1 MNQSDLSLSFCEAMP
16 LAAGDATDIIQIS
29 QGQSLDPVFIPGRH
43 YITAEIAFSDGTAAG
58 ALTVEIH
65 HGDLADGS
73 DMAMRGQGTLST
85 DEINSGSRVLF
96 INAAGKSKRFQKA
109 VIAAAPTGLTAPTI
123 TIGYGRGDVDTA
135 GL

>member
-16 LAAGDATDIIQIS
+16 VAAGDATDIVQVSQRQALEPIFIS
-29 QGQSLDPVFIPGRH
+29 SNR
-43 YITAEIAFSDGTAAG
+43 YIAAELAFSDGTAAG

-73 DMAMRGQGTLST
+73 DMTIRGQGTLT
-85 DEINSGSRVLF
+85 ADEINAGSCVLF

-109 VIAAAPTGLTAPTI
+109 VIAAAPTGLTAPTV
-123 TIGYGRGDVDTA
+123 TIGYGSGNVDTA

>member
-16 LAAGDATDIIQIS
+16 VATGDATDIVQVS
-29 QGQSLDPVFIPGRH
+29 QRQTLDPIFISPGS
-43 YITAEIAFSDGTAAG
+43 YIAAELAFSDGTAAG
-58 ALTVEIH
+58 ALTVAIH

-73 DMAMRGQGTLST
+73 DMAMRGQGTLSAA
-85 DEINSGSRVLF
+85 EINAGSRVLF

-109 VIAAAPTGLTAPTI
+109 VITAAPTGLTAPTV
-123 TIGYGRGDVDTA
+123 TIGYGRGNVDTA

>member
-16 LAAGDATDIIQIS
+16 LVAGDATDIVQIS
-29 QGQSLDPVFIPGRH
+29 QRQSPDRIFISSQS
-43 YITAEIAFSDGTAAG
+43 YITAEIALADGTATG
-58 ALTVEIH
+58 DLTVEIH

-73 DMAMRGQGTLST
+73 DMAIRGQGTLSAA
-85 DEINSGSRVLF
+85 EINSGSSVLF

-109 VIAAAPTGLTAPTI
+109 VIASAPTGLTSPTV